1 MTPISPSFSNWSL
14 ICQSVKSLAHSMG
27 QSRSR
32 IAADLII
39 DLAEFFCS
47 QSPPQNNQELNQRM
61 WQRDDLTGRF
71 SFITYADEIA
81 KRNPTIS
88 ETVFKIVQQE
98 MECPLATSDEDN
110 DLSRRRR
117 LEMTQ
122 SIARLDRCK

>member
-1 MTPISPSFSNWSL
+1 
-14 ICQSVKSLAHSMG
+14 
-27 QSRSR
+27 
-32 IAADLII
+32 
-39 DLAEFFCS
+39 
-47 QSPPQNNQELNQRM
+47 M